1 MRIRI
6 GLGERWAIVAAI
18 CYTLVNVTL
27 RAAAPHIDPFL
38 GSMLRQLPVALLAW
52 GVVLATGRR
61 EFAPRSPAFLGWRFI
76 GALLAGGFMSFFIG
90 NVFFFGALADGGLGI
105 TVNSVQAGSVFAGIA
120 LAVLLLHEWPR
131 REQIAGAVIIAIGLA
146 FVAFAQL
153 GTPSSRWY
161 VGLILAALAGSCYA
175 VSNVMTRLVQRA
187 RPILFVTLAGTS
199 LGGFG
204 ALFVAVLY
212 RAGFD
217 PVRAFASLDTP
228 TLAAVL
234 LAGVAN
240 ALALIGLTQAMK
252 YTDVATT
259 NTLSSSQIVFSFLA
273 SVLFFQETGSLP
285 MVVGVVLVVAG
296 IVVAQMDRSRRR
308 ADAAAGL
315 GQAPAGPDQSAAAS
329 PAAAA
334 PLSGDT
340 APTRSR
346 WSGDVIRRK

>member
-52 GVVLATGRR
+52 GVVIATGRR

-76 GALLAGGFMSFFIG
+76 AALLAGGFMSFFIG
-90 NVFFFGALADGGLGI
+90 NVFFFGALANGGLGI
-105 TVNSVQAGSVFAGIA
+105 TVNAVQAGSVFAGIA
-120 LAVLLLHEWPR
+120 LAVVVLRERPR
-131 REQIAGAVIIAIGLA
+131 REQLAGAAIIGIGLA
-146 FVAFAQL
+146 FVAIAQL
-153 GTPSSRWY
+153 GTPSSLWY

-175 VSNVMTRLVQRA
+175 ISNVMTRLVQRT

-204 ALFVAVLY
+204 SLFIAVMW
-212 RAGFD
+212 RAGWD
-217 PVRAFASLDTP
+217 PAVAFGSLDTA

-259 NTLSSSQIVFSFLA
+259 NTVSSSQIVFSFLA
-273 SVLFFQETGSLP
+273 SVLFFHETGTLP
-285 MVVGVVLVVAG
+285 MVLGVLFVVAG
-296 IVVAQMDRSRRR
+296 IIVAQMNRSRRR
-308 ADAAAGL
+308 AAEAARAATPGV
-315 GQAPAGPDQSAAAS
+315 APDG
-329 PAAAA
+329 A
-334 PLSGDT
+334 PVAEPERDMEST
-340 APTRSR
+340 SPTR
-346 WSGDVIRRK
+346 